1 MMAGERDIRSPF
13 SALIGAALEERKEG
27 YARLSLAIGPQHTNP
42 HGVMHGG
49 VVTTL
54 MDSSLGAALSSLRGD
69 DARKRPHATIEMNT
83 SFLSSARPGDEI
95 VVEGRVV
102 KLRRTVAFG
111 EAEARRRSDNE
122 IIARG
127 RFTFAIQSNDS

>member
-1 MMAGERDIRSPF
+1 MAAKPDVRSPF
-13 SALIGAALEERKEG
+13 SAFVGARMEAMEEG
-27 YARLSLAIGPQHTNP
+27 YVRLSLAIGPQHTNP

-54 MDSSLGAALSSLRGD
+54 MDSSLGAALSRLRGD
-69 DARKRPHATIEMNT
+69 DARERPHATIEMNT